1 MVHPF
6 PSVLDGVVVAAVALL
21 AGGSVATASRLGVSM
36 TALQFA
42 IGALNDIVDEPA
54 DAGRIPPKPIPAGS
68 VGVGTAR
75 GVVVITAG
83 IGLLLAVPSGA
94 ATLLVAILVLL
105 VGGAYDLFAK
115 GTAWSWLP
123 FAVGIPLLPV
133 YGWLG
138 VSGALPQSFAI
149 LLPMAVL
156 AGAGLAVANARVD
169 LDTDRVSGTQSVATA
184 LGARGSWWVGLALM
198 AAATGLGVLMGDP
211 LAWPLLP
218 LALVVTGTLVVL
230 SGIVV
235 GRGTTAK
242 ARRRAWEAQAVGA
255 AIAATGWVAGL
266 LPRP

>member
-1 MVHPF
+1 
-6 PSVLDGVVVAAVALL
+6 VVAAVALV
-21 AGGSVATASRLGVSM
+21 AGGTVETASRLGISM

-42 IGALNDIVDEPA
+42 IGALNDIVDAPA
-54 DAGRIPPKPIPAGS
+54 DAGRIPPKPIPSGS

-75 GVVVITAG
+75 GVVVGAAG
-83 IGLLLAVPSGA
+83 LGLVLAVPSGA
-94 ATLLVAILVLL
+94 ATVLVAVVVLL

-138 VSGALPQSFAI
+138 VSGALPGSFVV

-184 LGARGSWWVGLALM
+184 LGARRSWWVGFALM
-198 AAATGLGVLMGDP
+198 AAATALGVLMTDP

-218 LALVVTGTLVVL
+218 LALVVAGTLVVL
-230 SGIVV
+230 GGIIV
-235 GRGTTAK
+235 GRRTTPE

>member
-1 MVHPF
+1 
-6 PSVLDGVVVAAVALL
+6 
-21 AGGSVATASRLGVSM
+21 M

-42 IGALNDIVDEPA
+42 IGALNDVVDAPR
-54 DAGRIPPKPIPAGS
+54 DVGRTPPKPIPAGI
-68 VGVGTAR
+68 VPRATAK
-75 GVVVITAG
+75 GVVLIAAA

-94 ATLLVAILVLL
+94 ATLLVAGVVLVI
-105 VGGAYDLFAK
+105 GAAYDLVAK

-138 VSGALPQSFAI
+138 VSGALPRSFAI

-156 AGAGLAVANARVD
+156 AGAGLAVANARAD
-169 LDTDRVSGTQSVATA
+169 LDTDRVSGTRSVATV
-184 LGARGSWWVGLALM
+184 LGARRSWWFGFGLM
-198 AAATGLGVLMGDP
+198 ATATAVGVVLADP
-211 LAWPLLP
+211 ATWSLLP
-218 LALVVTGTLVVL
+218 LALVVAGTLVVVV
-230 SGIVV
+230 GVVV
-235 GRGTTAK
+235 GRGETVE